1 MHASQV
7 EAEPTMSPPR
17 RDAHETDDQDADRPS
32 FARVESFLA
41 TLEERRHAARRT
53 RWTMFLVATTIG
65 AVATLTGLGVVPI
78 EAENVALSATAVVA
92 SFVFTRE

>member
-1 MHASQV
+1 
-7 EAEPTMSPPR
+7 
-17 RDAHETDDQDADRPS
+17 
-32 FARVESFLA
+32 
-41 TLEERRHAARRT
+41 
-53 RWTMFLVATTIG
+53 MFLVATTIG